1 MIYHFI
7 LPNLRVGG
15 AEHISIL
22 FARTLVKDGVQVR
35 FVNLG
40 KPSGRMKE
48 KVEKEF
54 ELVSL
59 GCRRSLT
66 AIPSLVKYLRKHP
79 DDGVFTSLENASIAS
94 LIACRFT
101 GNPVTL
107 RLPNMPSNQ
116 LHRGMK
122 GIKFRIVKW
131 VTRKLYK
138 KARCVIAQTDDM
150 RNQALSYYDMPADK
164 VVTIYNPL
172 DEAFVRS
179 QAMRDEELH
188 EASHPRFVAVGT
200 VTYRKGVD
208 VLLEAFTKIRK
219 QYQEATLNIIG
230 NKDGNY
236 ARNLVE
242 KYDGKEGVT
251 FCGFRDNPYPFMSH
265 CDVFVLPSRM
275 EGFPNVLLEAMCLN
289 KPVVATTCLPIIK
302 QLVEDG
308 VNGYVCPVEDAEKM
322 ADSMTKALD
331 LKDIHNTYTLFN
343 HQKLT
348 EVFLHTSQ

>member
-1 MIYHFI
+1 MTYHFI
-7 LPNLRVGG
+7 LPDLRVGG

-22 FARTLVKDGVQVR
+22 LARTLVKAGLQVK

-48 KVEKEF
+48 KIENEF
-54 ELVSL
+54 DLISF
-59 GCRRSLT
+59 GCSRSLT
-66 AIPSLVKYLRKHP
+66 AIPSLVKYLHKHR

-101 GNPVTL
+101 GNPVML

-122 GIKFRIVKW
+122 GVKFRIMKW

-138 KARCVIAQTDDM
+138 RARCIIAQTDEM
-150 RNQALSYYDMPADK
+150 REQALLYYSLPADK

-172 DEAFVRS
+172 DEEFVRS
-179 QAMRDEELH
+179 QAMKDGDSH
-188 EASHPRFVAVGT
+188 KASHPWFLAVGT
-200 VTYRKGVD
+200 ITYRKGVD
-208 VLLEAFTKIRK
+208 VLLEAFSQVRG
-219 QYQEATLNIIG
+219 QFSEATLTIIG

-236 ARNLVE
+236 AHKLVE

-251 FCGFRDNPYPFMSH
+251 FYGFRDNPYPLMSH

-275 EGFPNVLLEAMCLN
+275 EGLPNVLLEAMCLN
-289 KPVVATTCLPIIK
+289 KPVVATTCLPIIS

-308 VNGYVCPVEDAEKM
+308 VNGYVCPVEDAKKM
-322 ADSMTKALD
+322 ASSMTKALD
-331 LKDIHNTYTLFN
+331 LKDIHNTYTLFD

-348 EVFLHTSQ
+348 EVFMYK